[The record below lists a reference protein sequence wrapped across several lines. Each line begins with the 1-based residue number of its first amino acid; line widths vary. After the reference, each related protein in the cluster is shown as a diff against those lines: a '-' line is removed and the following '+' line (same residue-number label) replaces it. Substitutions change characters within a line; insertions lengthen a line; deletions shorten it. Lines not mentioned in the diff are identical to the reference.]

1 MDILKRSLAP
11 ITEEAWE
18 EIDEFAKDVITS
30 QLSARKVVDVEG
42 PRGWETSSVSVG
54 RLEVPSGQ
62 KDGDVQYGI
71 RMVKPLVEI
80 RVPFELDMWEL
91 DNISRGA
98 KDAELA
104 PLEEAAKKAARF
116 EEDAVYKGFTLGS
129 ITGMAE
135 EASFKIQSGGKDVS
149 YLGLFAQAID
159 KMNDVGISGPYSLV
173 VPSEKWYSIVDS
185 SKGYPIERQITEL
198 LGGPVVLNQNLDKA
212 YVVSRR
218 GGDFILTLGID
229 FSLGYD
235 SHTSKSVL
243 FFITETFNFR
253 VLEPRAFV
261 QVEL

>member
-18 EIDEFAKDVITS
+18 EIDEFAKDVISS

-42 PRGWETSSVSVG
+42 PKGWGASAVSLG

-129 ITGMAE
+129 IPGMAE
-135 EASFKIQSGGKDVS
+135 EASLKLKKGNDVS
-149 YLGLFAQAID
+149 YLALFAQAVD
-159 KMNDVGISGPYSLV
+159 KMRDAGVSGPYSLV

-185 SKGYPIERQITEL
+185 AKGYPIERQITGL
-198 LGGPVVLNQNLDKA
+198 LGGSVVLSQNLDRA
-212 YVVSRR
+212 YIISQR
-218 GGDFILTLGID
+218 GGDLILTLGID
-229 FSLGYD
+229 FSIGFE
-235 SHTSKSVL
+235 SHTTKSVR
-243 FFITETFNFR
+243 FFITETFNYR
-253 VLEPRAFV
+253 ILEPRAFV

>member
-42 PRGWETSSVSVG
+42 PLGWEASSVSLG

-62 KDGDVQYGI
+62 KEGDVQYGI
-71 RMVKPLVEI
+71 RMVKPLVET

-104 PLEEAAKKAARF
+104 PLEAAAKKAALF
-116 EEDAVYKGFTLGS
+116 EEDAVYNGLKLGS
-129 ITGMAE
+129 IAGMAE
-135 EASFKIQSGGKDVS
+135 ETGLKLKKGADVG
-149 YLGLFAQAID
+149 YLALFAQAVD
-159 KMNDVGISGPYSLV
+159 RMKDAGISGPYSLV
-173 VPSEKWYSIVDS
+173 VPSAKWYDIVDS
-185 SKGYPIERQITEL
+185 SKGYPIERQISDL
-198 LGGPVVLNQNLDKA
+198 LGGSVVFNQNLDKA
-212 YVVSRR
+212 YIISQR
-218 GGDFILTLGID
+218 GGDCVLTLGID
-229 FSLGYD
+229 FSIGYD
-235 SHTSKSVL
+235 SHTAKSVK
-243 FFITETFNFR
+243 FFITETFNYR